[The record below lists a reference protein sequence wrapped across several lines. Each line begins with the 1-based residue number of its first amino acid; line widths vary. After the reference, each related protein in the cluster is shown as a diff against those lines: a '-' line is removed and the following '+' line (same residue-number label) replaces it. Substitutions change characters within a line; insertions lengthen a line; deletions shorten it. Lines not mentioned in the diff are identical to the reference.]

1 MSIISNCTAAA
12 INDAATALI
21 KGDLVAFP
29 TETVYGL
36 GADATNE
43 DAIAR
48 IYKVK
53 GRPLGHPLIVH
64 ITSVDNLGKWA
75 RDIPEYAVRLA
86 RAFWPGPMTL
96 ILPRTNIAK
105 DFITGGQDNVGIRIP
120 SHTVA
125 LALLKEFE
133 SLGGLGVAAPSAN
146 RFGAVSPTT
155 ATAVEVEL
163 ADFLSRN
170 DQILDGGACLVG
182 VESTIIDCTQ
192 NKLLILRPGAVT
204 KEMIENDLDITIDL
218 NTSNSE
224 STKIKAAGLLESHYA
239 PNAKVFLT
247 GSPTLGDGFIA
258 LDTFATPTGAIRLAS
273 PKTNE
278 EFARILYESFRSA
291 DSKGLRRVFIIPP
304 TGDGIAVAINDRLSK
319 SAFEKSAFKIP
330 I

>member
-1 MSIISNCTAAA
+1 MSIFSNCTATA
-12 INDAATALI
+12 IKDAAAALV

-53 GRPLGHPLIVH
+53 GRPIGHPLIVH
-64 ITSVDNLGKWA
+64 ISSLANLDKWA
-75 RDIPEYAVRLA
+75 RDIPEYAVKLA

-96 ILPRTNIAK
+96 ILQRTDLAK

-125 LALLKEFE
+125 LALLKDFE

-155 ATAVEVEL
+155 ATAVEIEL
-163 ADFLSRN
+163 ADFLSEN
-170 DQILDGGACLVG
+170 DQILDAGPCSIG
-182 VESTIIDCTQ
+182 VESTIINCTQ
-192 NKLLILRPGAVT
+192 NKPSILRPGAAT
-204 KEMIENDLDITIDL
+204 KELIEDTLGVIIDL
-218 NTSNSE
+218 STLNSE
-224 STKIKAAGLLESHYA
+224 SIKIKAAGLLESHYA

-247 GSPTLGDGFIA
+247 GTPIMGDGFIA
-258 LDTFATPTGAIRLAS
+258 LDSFTTPSGAIRIAS

-278 EFARILYESFRSA
+278 EYAQVLYEAFRLA
-291 DSKGLRRVFIIPP
+291 DIKGLARVFVIPP
-304 TGDGIAVAINDRLSK
+304 TGGGIAVAINDRLAK
-319 SAFEKSAFKIP
+319 AAFEK
-330 I
+330 